1 MNSLGDCAQPVRAM
15 IDRVHRCDD
24 SGKNRRRANVARR
37 SVATDVLLTRLER
50 ESIGGPTFLIVRNA
64 HQSTGH
70 VTFVLVAGDNCRPQ
84 RRLCGLERPHD
95 KATSPPLLQSLR
107 LGAMRSQYRAP
118 LSP

>member
-1 MNSLGDCAQPVRAM
+1 MNSLGDCALPVRAM

-64 HQSTGH
+64 NQSTGH
-70 VTFVLVAGDNCRPQ
+70 VKVVLVAGWTGRGV
-84 RRLCGLERPHD
+84 RFAKAERKRETARGTQPD
-95 KATSPPLLQSLR
+95 IS
-107 LGAMRSQYRAP
+107 
-118 LSP
+118 

>member
-37 SVATDVLLTRLER
+37 SVATDVLLASLQR
-50 ESIGGPTFLIVRNA
+50 ESIGLSTFSIARNA

-70 VTFVLVAGDNCRPQ
+70 VTFVLVAGGKV
-84 RRLCGLERPHD
+84 CG
-95 KATSPPLLQSLR
+95 
-107 LGAMRSQYRAP
+107 MRSAKPERNAEPLRATDHDIRAKFP
-118 LSP
+118 GWFQ

>member
-64 HQSTGH
+64 NQSTGH
-70 VTFVLVAGDNCRPQ
+70 VTFVLVAGRKVRGVRSAKPERNAEPLRATDRD
-84 RRLCGLERPHD
+84 RKSTRLNSSH
-95 KATSPPLLQSLR
+95 TVI
-107 LGAMRSQYRAP
+107 
-118 LSP
+118 

>member
-37 SVATDVLLTRLER
+37 SVATNVLLTRLER

-64 HQSTGH
+64 HHSTGH
-70 VTFVLVAGDNCRPQ
+70 VTFVLVAGGTVRD
-84 RRLCGLERPHD
+84 
-95 KATSPPLLQSLR
+95 
-107 LGAMRSQYRAP
+107 MRSAKPDTDAAQPRATHRATP
-118 LSP
+118 NKISW